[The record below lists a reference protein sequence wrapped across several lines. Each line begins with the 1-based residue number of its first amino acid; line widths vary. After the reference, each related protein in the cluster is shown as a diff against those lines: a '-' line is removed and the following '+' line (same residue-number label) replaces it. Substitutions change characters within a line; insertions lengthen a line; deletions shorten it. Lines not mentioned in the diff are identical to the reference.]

1 MAYFSIDPNP
11 GFYYPSYICRNKQEV
26 FDVLKNKYDQK
37 RFDDDLNERHDKVKL
52 FNKKIEYR
60 DAMFLLAPEQYYYMF
75 GQAQKTKIAQLQ
87 SCLLFLDENETT
99 TWDNYTIKWVGD
111 RYYG

>member
-1 MAYFSIDPNP
+1 MAYFSVSPIEN
-11 GFYYPSYICRNKQEV
+11 FFYPSYICRNKHEV
-26 FDVLKNKYDQK
+26 FSSLKDKYDQK
-37 RFDDDLNERHDKVKL
+37 RFDDDLNERHDKIEL

-75 GQAQKTKIAQLQ
+75 GQAQKAKIAQLQ
-87 SCLLFLDENETT
+87 SCLLFLDENETI
-99 TWDNYTIKWVGD
+99 TWDQYTIKWVGD